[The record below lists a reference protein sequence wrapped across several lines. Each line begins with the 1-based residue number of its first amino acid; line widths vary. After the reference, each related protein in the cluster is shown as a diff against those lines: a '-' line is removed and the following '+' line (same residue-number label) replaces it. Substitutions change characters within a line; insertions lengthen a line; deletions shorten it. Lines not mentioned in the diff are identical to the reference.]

1 VAGRPQDEL
10 GQLAKRY
17 SHPRWLVG
25 RWVERFGS
33 EAAERLLAHDNERPP
48 VQLQPVR
55 WDLERLRDALIGR
68 GLEVDQ
74 SPARPGLGVRGV
86 VVPELPGFAEGAFV
100 VQDAAQAL
108 ALEFVAVPEGV
119 LVWDACAAPG
129 GKSAILAARHRVV
142 ASDVRAER
150 LPRLVETVRRAGPG
164 AALLRAD
171 ALAPPFRAGSFDA
184 VLLDVPCS
192 ATGTLARHPDGR
204 WRLTSRRL
212 ERLAALQCALLDGV
226 EPLVA
231 PGGLLAYM
239 TCSLERE
246 ENEDQV
252 NGFLARH
259 PEFRRGAD
267 DLFIFPPDRGTDGGY
282 AARLVRAT

>member
-1 VAGRPQDEL
+1 VA
-10 GQLAKRY
+10 
-17 SHPRWLVG
+17 
-25 RWVERFGS
+25 RWVERFGT
-33 EAAERLLAHDNERPP
+33 EATERLLAHDNERPP
-48 VQLQPVR
+48 VQLQPAR
-55 WDLERLRDALIGR
+55 WSLDRLRSALEER
-68 GLEVDQ
+68 GLAVDE
-74 SPARPGLGVRGV
+74 SPERPGLGLRGV
-86 VVPELPGFAEGAFV
+86 IVPELPGFAEGAFV

-108 ALEFVAVPEGV
+108 SLDFVAVPDGA

-129 GKSAILAARHRVV
+129 GKSAVLAGRSRVV

-150 LPRLVETVRRAGPG
+150 LPRLVETVRRAGPE
-164 AALLRAD
+164 ARLLRTD
-171 ALAPPFRAGSFDA
+171 ALAPPFRPGSFEA

-212 ERLAALQCALLDGV
+212 ERLAALQSALLDSV
-226 EPLVA
+226 ASLVA
-231 PGGLLAYM
+231 PGGLLGYM

-252 NGFLARH
+252 NRFLERH
-259 PEFRRGAD
+259 PQFRRAAP
-267 DLFIFPPDRGTDGGY
+267 DLFLFPPDRGTDGGF